1 MQQGEFSEKPSS
13 PATTMAASDTCK
25 HEFKIR
31 DLSTRS
37 VTLFPTRAQIIRDI
51 NAIKLG
57 PGANK
62 VIITGLSPTVDE
74 HSIKVEGTGTATIT
88 DVLVEREPNKEI
100 FEDIYPSD
108 DSDDEST
115 DVSDSEDEDPAVVS
129 VQRKIKALNV
139 RAQAKQEAI
148 NSAAARLS
156 HCESFC
162 QSDSRD
168 HPVAS
173 ELGKLMA
180 VYKEERHTIFT
191 DHQIATE
198 ALENLKSEIAKLE
211 KERMRL
217 VRAWVKSSEKKR
229 KERLREKQ
237 SRRRQKLA
245 RQKEKLRIQRDREFF
260 WPKQTYCVTINL
272 EPSAFTPSSSRRTSI
287 DDGDTIVNL
296 ATSTFHEDSGKAL
309 DLDEISL
316 SLSYI
321 TSSASWS
328 PRYDLSLNTTKG
340 TGLLEYGAELSNT
353 TSETWRD
360 AKVIL
365 STSQTNFSGLTE
377 TIPTLQPWHV
387 RLLKGVIKGD
397 PYVLMSHHEL
407 SAKQREWD
415 QTIDNSMKPRHEIFG
430 RLKNVQ
436 ELRMD
441 KNSELKFGPRV
452 DVQENVDRG
461 SMAIPP
467 PPQSFGSSLFG
478 SNTIIQNNALRSTAF
493 GSSAQHNAPASGGL
507 FGGLGGQPSMA
518 APQSGRIAPMALARG
533 EKMSSETTTHRRQ
546 EEGLIHYSDELEEA
560 EELEELK
567 QQLSAP
573 APNSLTFE
581 AGAWGESG
589 MSTTYDVA
597 GTKTLAPSH
606 SAIKHKIAKI
616 DFRNVVFSHIVIGKL
631 RQVAFLKARL
641 RNTSKITLLKGP
653 LGLTLDGSFLGQT
666 QFPRCSAGES
676 FSLPLGVDPSITVSY
691 PKPTVRR
698 SQSGIFNKE
707 DSNLFARTV
716 VITNTKPN
724 TPCEI
729 TFLDQVP
736 VSEDERLRI
745 EITSPNGLKVG
756 GQSVQTGTDAGT
768 SGARTSND
776 KGTANDSRGSAF
788 GALGGVKWGK
798 AVATAK
804 KGGEITWNVKLN
816 PRQSVRLNLEYE
828 CVFPGGERVTNI

>member
-1 MQQGEFSEKPSS
+1 
-13 PATTMAASDTCK
+13 MAASDTCK

-589 MSTTYDVA
+589 MSTTQTPPSRVSQSS
-597 GTKTLAPSH
+597 LAQH
-606 SAIKHKIAKI
+606 FEDH
-616 DFRNVVFSHIVIGKL
+616 VIERAPG
-631 RQVAFLKARL
+631 VDARW
-641 RNTSKITLLKGP
+641 
-653 LGLTLDGSFLGQT
+653 
-666 QFPRCSAGES
+666 QFPR
-676 FSLPLGVDPSITVSY
+676 
-691 PKPTVRR
+691 
-698 SQSGIFNKE
+698 
-707 DSNLFARTV
+707 
-716 VITNTKPN
+716 TNTIPAMFSWRIILIA
-724 TPCEI
+724 PG
-729 TFLDQVP
+729 LP